1 MFQKHTLYNGI
12 SMRYSVLF
20 LKKQTSFYGWRHRY
34 KPFHL
39 SPSTPVMQ
47 KVSRQTWNSLRLS
60 IIFATKDSFS
70 QILENK
76 PPFLKFEKR
85 NSLCRHSPTLL
96 HCSDKDNW
104 CLMPRMDEAK
114 YFLGL
119 SFTVGSF
126 FEILKNKTP
135 FIVSAG
141 TPLFLDGVQK
151 TQFSQVQ
158 II

>member
-1 MFQKHTLYNGI
+1 
-12 SMRYSVLF
+12 
-20 LKKQTSFYGWRHRY
+20 
-34 KPFHL
+34 
-39 SPSTPVMQ
+39 
-47 KVSRQTWNSLRLS
+47 
-60 IIFATKDSFS
+60 
-70 QILENK
+70 
-76 PPFLKFEKR
+76 
-85 NSLCRHSPTLL
+85 
-96 HCSDKDNW
+96 
-104 CLMPRMDEAK
+104 MPRMDEAK

-126 FEILKNKTP
+126 FEILKNKAP